1 MGKRLGSGQIC
12 GSFICNVAKTR
23 SRSCLFTQLSLI
35 LASHL
40 LLWHSAGIYP
50 WCSQAAWQLLYPG
63 GSAASPPLRCVLACS
78 ASCEANAPCFCFRAP
93 LQSILELQIFIGFWR
108 PSSTFS
114 WPTCFLIACLLNF
127 LQFCTLFL
135 KFSWRLEGA
144 ARRAHSSQICFRF
157 FSHEPYKN
165 IHAVQA
171 GVVQRSGF
179 LHSLLIS
186 SYMLLLF
193 VVFFC
198 VFFFFFPLGFKLF
211 VWEDIQQWG
220 SRGEDRK
227 ALWKFHKGVLRAE
240 SSARRGQ
247 SIEPKRRTYLFFFVG
262 FDRSERLRWECYI
275 LFSATSRP
283 LRIWVRAAQSLG
295 HFCGQGASRGFVVFI
310 LWEKKKIISWILNE
324 SVVFYPGTFGM
335 HWKAHFYPS
344 NLPSGICREVKFFLL
359 PGPPRGGP
367 GLCLPHTELT
377 SFCFARNRRAYLHL
391 CLTRL
396 FSIRR
401 GMNSCFGCWWWG
413 FRCLFFSSSAQDAL
427 NALHRGPSA
436 ETASSSAYL
445 TAYTFT
451 YCPSCFSSP
460 GIPRH
465 PEGD

>member
-1 MGKRLGSGQIC
+1 MGKRPGSGQIC

-23 SRSCLFTQLSLI
+23 SRSCLFTQLSLV

-40 LLWHSAGIYP
+40 LLWHSAGIHP

-198 VFFFFFPLGFKLF
+198 VFCFFFSLGLQA
-211 VWEDIQQWG
+211 VRVRRYPAVRIPW
-220 SRGEDRK
+220 
-227 ALWKFHKGVLRAE
+227 
-240 SSARRGQ
+240 RGQ
-247 SIEPKRRTYLFFFVG
+247 KGTLKVSQGGAQSWEQCQKRTIDRAQEKNIFIFFFG

-310 LWEKKKIISWILNE
+310 L
-324 SVVFYPGTFGM
+324 
-335 HWKAHFYPS
+335 
-344 NLPSGICREVKFFLL
+344 
-359 PGPPRGGP
+359 
-367 GLCLPHTELT
+367 
-377 SFCFARNRRAYLHL
+377 
-391 CLTRL
+391 
-396 FSIRR
+396 
-401 GMNSCFGCWWWG
+401 
-413 FRCLFFSSSAQDAL
+413 
-427 NALHRGPSA
+427 
-436 ETASSSAYL
+436 
-445 TAYTFT
+445 
-451 YCPSCFSSP
+451 
-460 GIPRH
+460 
-465 PEGD
+465 